1 MLLTLTRYILRD
13 LFKLIGMASAVLVL
27 LLAVGAAIK
36 PISEGLLGPWQMI
49 KVISYLVPGVL
60 PYALPFA
67 ASFAATLVFFRLA
80 ADNEITACAASGI
93 SYRALIMPVVTVG
106 LAMMLVMFILSN
118 WVVPTFW
125 ARVERLLEQDIT
137 RLVIEQVKRRETIS
151 FRPPGSSR
159 EFLIYADRAEARD
172 MAEQPDGPY
181 RRIILQGV
189 AVGMVDAGTGR
200 LLADF
205 TGELAVADFYR
216 HRDRHYIALALTN
229 ATLKDP
235 KSGVLTAFRRQG
247 LRPIEIPSPIQQN
260 PKLLS
265 LTRLRQIAREPDLH
279 AEVRHD
285 KLQLAETLAQQQAIR
300 QAVRALTNP
309 TGSRR
314 LELAGPNGRL
324 YRIESPRVVPDDD
337 SIDLAASETDPVLVR
352 VWRGEAFDQRF
363 EARFAELRVD
373 INEMTGQPRLNLTM
387 EQVTVIDPDL
397 PTPSS
402 QVGSIYRPGL
412 QLGGEVEQAALG
424 LGAIEL
430 LEKAEDDPPPAVQR
444 AAQQLARRINDLRRD
459 IGIQLNVRAAM
470 SIASLLVMLLGAVM
484 AMTLRHSSPLV
495 IFFFCFL
502 PTVLAIIMINGAQNF
517 VKANPFGMPL
527 QVNLLSIWVGD
538 LMLGGL
544 VLGVYHRL
552 NRN

>member
-13 LFKLIGMASAVLVL
+13 LFKLIGMATAVLVL

-49 KVISYLVPGVL
+49 KVIAYLMPGVL

-80 ADNEITACAASGI
+80 ADNEITACAASGV

-106 LAMMLVMFILSN
+106 LAMMLAMFILSN

-172 MAEQPDGPY
+172 MTEQPDGPY

-189 AVGMVDAGTGR
+189 AVGMVDAGTGK

-285 KLQLAETLAQQQAIR
+285 KLQLAETLAQQHAIR
-300 QAVRALTNP
+300 QAVRQLTNP
-309 TGSRR
+309 TGSKR
-314 LELAGPNGRL
+314 LELVGPNGRL
-324 YRIESPRVVPDDD
+324 YRIESPGVAPNDQ
-337 SIDLAASETDPVLVR
+337 SIDLTATQQQPVLVR

-363 EARFAELRVD
+363 EARSMELRVD

-412 QLGGEVEQAALG
+412 ALRGEVQQAAMN

-430 LEKAEDDPPPAVQR
+430 LKKAEDDPPPAVQR
-444 AAQQLARRINDLRRD
+444 AARQLTRRINDLRRD

-470 SIASLLVMLLGAVM
+470 SISSLLVMLLGAVM

-527 QVNLLSIWVGD
+527 QMTLLSIWTGD